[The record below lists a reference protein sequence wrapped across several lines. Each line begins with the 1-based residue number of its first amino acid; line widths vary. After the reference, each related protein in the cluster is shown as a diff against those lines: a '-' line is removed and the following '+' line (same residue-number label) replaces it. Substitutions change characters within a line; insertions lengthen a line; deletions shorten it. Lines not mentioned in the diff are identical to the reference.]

1 MDDRPTKRERASGAA
16 LVAVLFVVL
25 FLLPV
30 LYVLSIGPAA
40 WLVNTG
46 RLNFDEGSVT
56 VRFYT
61 PLLLAAECCPPV
73 DDSLQWYV
81 SLWEPPRSSQVVVPN
96 LAPAPPL
103 AAPVPLPAG
112 S

>member
-1 MDDRPTKRERASGAA
+1 MDDKPTKHERGSGM
-16 LVAVLFVVL
+16 AVVVTLAVVL
-25 FLLPV
+25 ILVPV

-46 RLNFDEGSVT
+46 RLNGDEGSVT

-61 PLLLAAECCPPV
+61 PLIWAAECCPPV

-81 SLWEPPRSSQVVVPN
+81 SFWEPPRAPQVVVPN
-96 LAPAPPL
+96 LSPAPPV
-103 AAPVPLPAG
+103 AAPVPVGTG

>member
-1 MDDRPTKRERASGAA
+1 MDDRPTKRDRGSGTPV
-16 LVAVLFVVL
+16 VATLAIVVIVAP
-25 FLLPV
+25 F

-46 RLNFDEGSVT
+46 RLNDDEGSVV

-61 PLLLAAECCPPV
+61 PLILAAESCQRV

-81 SLWEPPRSSQVVVPN
+81 TLWEPPRAPQVVVPN
-96 LAPAPPL
+96 LAPAPAL
-103 AAPVPLPAG
+103 AAPVALPAR